1 MADPGPVDGDPP
13 GPSGRLVVGNQ
24 RGDPEVV
31 LGGEAQKV
39 VVQVRE
45 PEVRDVVTHPP
56 MLSAPEGPGNS
67 YR

>member
-1 MADPGPVDGDPP
+1 MPAVGGEAGVADPGPVDGDPP
-13 GPSGRLVVGNQ
+13 GTSGGLAVGDQ

-31 LGGEAQKV
+31 LGGETQEV

-56 MLSAPEGPGNS
+56 MLSA
-67 YR
+67 